1 MSSRSAMARKARTL
15 NLKRSTEG
23 KNAPIEINYR
33 RFVLSVLCM
42 GINPLQ
48 GITLMLLN
56 NIKAPSPSTFYR
68 IQKELKYSIFE
79 LTIENMLQWQ
89 QKLPKGATISF
100 DGAWSH
106 RRNAKQCVVTF
117 YNKEINKI
125 VDFQIVE
132 KDAAGVKGNYN
143 GPSNLMES
151 FGLTLLMERWKNKNI
166 IAKYCHDNDGRAKK
180 IIEKFID
187 LDETFDPGH
196 SLKSMQNK
204 FQKINIKYHMALSP
218 FHSSLFN
225 FMKTLQNSEYTIE
238 ERELYWMNTIN
249 HYQGDHSHCCDPNH
263 TSKVKEKLTSEAKS
277 ALLEFL
283 VQTMKFVKIDASVST
298 QSNESYNALHAKLCN
313 KTTNWGVG
321 YDVRT
326 WISIL
331 QFNNPDTW
339 MDLLFDKLGIEQLSV
354 ECEDRLNDIFS
365 KKMKERISKAS
376 PDSRK
381 KERER
386 RLSYKSRKEEM
397 SEEMK
402 MAYKARKANVKEKE
416 STFKYPTLPLTIA
429 ELDEFNREYHSIP
442 DSADIHKHSYYAN
455 VHDIIVTRVSKWPP
469 IKSKTFKFPPLLERL
484 KSFDIIYDISS
495 YVKKVQLS
503 ILKGGNADVIKKSSH
518 LIMESKELLNHFFLI
533 NAEVQSYEDVMIIES
548 LKDIQAKI
556 HDLLK
561 DIPIDTEQ
569 ASAADFF
576 LYGNYRYW
584 IIQYIATDIRRRIR
598 FMMRTLAKFR
608 PGSLIFYE
616 KTVDAF
622 MQYVGIVHSI
632 YSRSNDSLC
641 ESLNCYFCEAND
653 MTDSFINASK
663 EEDEKQSQ
671 NFEDK
676 RIEAMISSFIKTPAD
691 PYNNYEK
698 IMEQRPKTKEDVE
711 KMLAYRKH
719 HSTTLAILQE
729 NTKSI
734 VKENACETN
743 RNFPIKEE
751 SDRSEEEELLNEE
764 FVIKPDLRFINMKTD
779 TLESK
784 IKKKREIP
792 DKTESSD
799 CDTEQDDFSL

>member
-1 MSSRSAMARKARTL
+1 
-15 NLKRSTEG
+15 
-23 KNAPIEINYR
+23 
-33 RFVLSVLCM
+33 
-42 GINPLQ
+42 
-48 GITLMLLN
+48 
-56 NIKAPSPSTFYR
+56 
-68 IQKELKYSIFE
+68 
-79 LTIENMLQWQ
+79 
-89 QKLPKGATISF
+89 
-100 DGAWSH
+100 
-106 RRNAKQCVVTF
+106 
-117 YNKEINKI
+117 
-125 VDFQIVE
+125 
-132 KDAAGVKGNYN
+132 
-143 GPSNLMES
+143 
-151 FGLTLLMERWKNKNI
+151 
-166 IAKYCHDNDGRAKK
+166 
-180 IIEKFID
+180 
-187 LDETFDPGH
+187 
-196 SLKSMQNK
+196 
-204 FQKINIKYHMALSP
+204 
-218 FHSSLFN
+218 
-225 FMKTLQNSEYTIE
+225 
-238 ERELYWMNTIN
+238 
-249 HYQGDHSHCCDPNH
+249 
-263 TSKVKEKLTSEAKS
+263 
-277 ALLEFL
+277 
-283 VQTMKFVKIDASVST
+283 
-298 QSNESYNALHAKLCN
+298 
-313 KTTNWGVG
+313 
-321 YDVRT
+321 
-326 WISIL
+326 
-331 QFNNPDTW
+331 
-339 MDLLFDKLGIEQLSV
+339 
-354 ECEDRLNDIFS
+354 
-365 KKMKERISKAS
+365 
-376 PDSRK
+376 
-381 KERER
+381 
-386 RLSYKSRKEEM
+386 
-397 SEEMK
+397 
-402 MAYKARKANVKEKE
+402 
-416 STFKYPTLPLTIA
+416 
-429 ELDEFNREYHSIP
+429 
-442 DSADIHKHSYYAN
+442 
-455 VHDIIVTRVSKWPP
+455 
-469 IKSKTFKFPPLLERL
+469 
-484 KSFDIIYDISS
+484 
-495 YVKKVQLS
+495 
-503 ILKGGNADVIKKSSH
+503 
-518 LIMESKELLNHFFLI
+518 MESKELLNHFFLI

-548 LKDIQAKI
+548 LKDIQTKI